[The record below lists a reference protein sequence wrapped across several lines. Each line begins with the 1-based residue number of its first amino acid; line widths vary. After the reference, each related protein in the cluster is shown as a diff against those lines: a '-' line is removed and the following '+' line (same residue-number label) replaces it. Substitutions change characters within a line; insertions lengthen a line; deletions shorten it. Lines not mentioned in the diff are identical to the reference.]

1 MFQLQSITS
10 ADSKTFGA
18 NHVRTVENICPITA
32 EILESD
38 VRHTAEILE
47 GDVTLLTLDL
57 VIQRVKLAGCLRN
70 QPRQIIDMVSIY
82 TCKTLLLDTELISP
96 FVFSL
101 LYILQTLSFI

>member
-10 ADSKTFGA
+10 ADSKTIGA
-18 NHVRTVENICPITA
+18 NHVRTVENISPITA

-57 VIQRVKLAGCLRN
+57 RGRVIQRVKLAGCLRN

-82 TCKTLLLDTELISP
+82 TFNTLLLDTELMSP
-96 FVFSL
+96 FVFS
-101 LYILQTLSFI
+101 

>member
-57 VIQRVKLAGCLRN
+57 RGRVIQRVKLAGCLRN

-82 TCKTLLLDTELISP
+82 TCNTLLLDTELISP
-96 FVFSL
+96 FVFS
-101 LYILQTLSFI
+101 

>member
-38 VRHTAEILE
+38 VRHT
-47 GDVTLLTLDL
+47 LLTLDL
-57 VIQRVKLAGCLRN
+57 RGRVIQRVKLAGCLRN

-82 TCKTLLLDTELISP
+82 TFNTLLLDTELISP
-96 FVFSL
+96 FVFS
-101 LYILQTLSFI
+101 